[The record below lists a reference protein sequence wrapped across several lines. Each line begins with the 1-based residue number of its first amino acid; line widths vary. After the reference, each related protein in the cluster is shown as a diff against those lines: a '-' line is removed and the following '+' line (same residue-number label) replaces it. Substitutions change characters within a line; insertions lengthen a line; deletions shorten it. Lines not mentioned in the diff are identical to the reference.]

1 MFEKILLYID
11 NKESAKKL
19 ALWTLKFAKIFNA
32 RIFAVYIINQIDSKP
47 KVKTKS
53 RKINSNQEETAW
65 SILYEIEDDAFEENV
80 KISLI
85 VEEGRPEDKLIDFFQ
100 SFEIDVMIVSGHSK
114 LEFEELI
121 KRCQGKILIIK

>member
-85 VEEGRPEDKLIDFFQ
+85 VEEGRPEDKLIDVFQ
-100 SFEIDVMIVSGHSK
+100 SFEIDVMIVFGHSK